1 MPELVQLKGKDP
13 ILEGVDVASTAQSKG
28 IAADLF
34 GEVSKK
40 AAETAVQMHKE
51 HSNAMLMNA
60 TAQSNAV
67 MTDTQI
73 EMLKN
78 PNKANE
84 IIQGAQKDLSTINH
98 VQLSSSD
105 KKTLE
110 SLNTMN
116 SDKLRVKAAIADAK
130 QNKLNNTVNFW
141 DSHNQVME
149 LYSNLLSSGNFDKAD
164 KVRENVIESS
174 KSAAIEGLITTQAYS
189 NINKSIA
196 GLHQRMQEMHDIL
209 GKEDATAAD
218 AHIANLDPYSN
229 NNLDVAN
236 LPANHGTESLSNHY
250 IGQATNE
257 DINSAVVNWNITPKI
272 QAAIAQLS
280 DKEFAKVSQ
289 KILGSRVAHGILN
302 SNPSYTDITNRVSFL
317 ENTPNLNTKDQTELK
332 VYQDYMKELNEG
344 SFWDVLGR
352 STLGAQAI
360 NEWNSD
366 KATVENYIAYALT
379 AEGQAKEK
387 ERLSIEVDNNFI
399 DKGIFIANA
408 SHMDPRL
415 IRPIPKEIASNVQAA
430 FKFDGDASSVLN
442 TISRLKPRLRGYLAN
457 QMSTPAQKQI
467 VESIGLGHDNNM
479 SPEFSTNL
487 INANKDK
494 MDYSALKV
502 EDKIS
507 DATVRSQIANNLS
520 DVVDYFSSMGGTES
534 AQRINAFV
542 DGGLN
547 YVKYRA
553 LQNGDFTI
561 DNLDKYVNEFSQ
573 EMGNAYNMSSRR
585 FGTFNLSQL
594 PMSNSQQDTLQNYV
608 YAEAQ
613 KNFMG
618 THKGDMNYEANL
630 SKLDINV
637 FVDNTNHIRAVDDSG
652 NNLFYEPYSEM
663 LMSRA
668 VHHSHP
674 VKVSK
679 KEKKDM
685 DAYYKSQ
692 SLWYMSD

>member
-13 ILEGVDVASTAQSKG
+13 ILEGVDVASSAQGKS
-28 IAADLF
+28 ITADLF

-78 PNKANE
+78 PSKANE

-141 DSHNQVME
+141 DAHNQTMD
-149 LYSNLLSSGNFDKAD
+149 LYSSLLTSGNFDQAK
-164 KVRENVIESS
+164 KVRNNVLESS

-196 GLHQRMQEMHDIL
+196 GLHHRMQEMHDL
-209 GKEDATAAD
+209 FGKDNISAAD
-218 AHIANLDPYSN
+218 AHIASMDPYSN
-229 NNLDVAN
+229 NNLNVAE
-236 LPANHGTESLSNHY
+236 LPANHGTQSLSNHY
-250 IGQATNE
+250 QGQMTKE
-257 DINSAVVNWNITPKI
+257 DVDNDIYNWNITPKT
-272 QAAIAQLS
+272 QAAIAQQT
-280 DKEFAKVSQ
+280 DVQFANTAQ
-289 KILGSRVAHGILN
+289 KILGSRIAHGTLN
-302 SNPSYTDITNRVSFL
+302 SNPSYTDISNKVNLL
-317 ENTPNLNTKDQTELK
+317 ENKPNLNSKEQAELK
-332 VYQDYMKELNEG
+332 VYHDYMKELNAG
-344 SFWDVLGR
+344 GFWDVLGR
-352 STLGAQAI
+352 STLGAQAV
-360 NEWNSD
+360 NEWNSEKTTAD
-366 KATVENYIAYALT
+366 NYTSYSLT
-379 AEGQAKEK
+379 AEGQAAEKEK
-387 ERLSIEVDNNFI
+387 MSMEADNNFI
-399 DKGIFIANA
+399 DKGVSISES
-408 SHMDPRL
+408 SHMDPR
-415 IRPIPKEIASNVQAA
+415 IVRPIPREIANQVQSA
-430 FKFDGDASSVLN
+430 FNIDSDPSTAIS
-442 TISRLKPRLRGYLAN
+442 TISRLKPRNRGYLSN
-457 QMSTPAQKQI
+457 QMKTPVQKQI
-467 VESIGLGHDNNM
+467 IESVGLGYDNNM
-479 SPEFSTNL
+479 SPEFSQSL

-502 EDKIS
+502 EDKTS

-692 SLWYMSD
+692 SSWYMSD